1 VKSFFPDTNFF
12 FECRKA
18 SDLPWHELP
27 GVAQNEEIRLIVPAA
42 VVTEIE
48 RHKSKGNSRTAK
60 RARDA
65 SALLRKA
72 LESRDH
78 RTEIRGANPLVT
90 VVIPSPIKVDFSPFP
105 NLDPGRADH
114 QIAAEYAARLK
125 GNPDLTV
132 LSDDTLLV
140 VALHSLGFDPV
151 LIPADWKL
159 APEKD
164 ERDDKIDEL
173 QQELKNFK
181 QNVPEITIGFLDVSG
196 TTSENLTAEIEKF
209 TPSKNDYDRASAAYQ
224 LKFREETNFQADP
237 PQERANA
244 MWLVMQLN
252 NWQTPT
258 EEEIRTYK
266 QEYRRWEGSV
276 HSALPKIAEI
286 LNEIAHEISF
296 ALVVAN
302 GGYVNATDVRV
313 TVTGFDGVYLMGA
326 LDEEDE
332 LERAKKFLLPLP
344 PNAPRGRYWDVI
356 SGFEPG
362 RGLGLGRLHNSL
374 LRHVGPRDP
383 NRFYY
388 VDGWPSRPVAE
399 VERECKALPR
409 QVDPSILEFRAF
421 IREDELGSKPRL
433 RVRIRA
439 SNLKNPLERY
449 LPVSVSTKSGDF
461 GQKLAEIQRQHAK
474 SAGERY

>member
-1 VKSFFPDTNFF
+1 MKSFFPDTNFF

-27 GVAQNEEIRLIVPAA
+27 GVAQNEEIQLIIPAA

-48 RHKSKGNSRTAK
+48 RHKSKGNSRAAK

-72 LESRDH
+72 LESQDH
-78 RTEIRGANPLVT
+78 RTEIRGANPRVT
-90 VVIPSPIKVDFSPFP
+90 VEIPSPTKVDFSPFP

-125 GNPDLTV
+125 DNPELTV

-140 VALHSLGFDPV
+140 VALHSLRFDPV
-151 LIPADWKL
+151 LIPENWKL

-173 QQELKNFK
+173 QQELRTFK
-181 QNVPEITIGFLDVSG
+181 QNVPEITVGFIDGNG
-196 TTSENLTAEIEKF
+196 TASQSLTAEIERF
-209 TPSKNDYDRASAAYQ
+209 TPSENDYDRASAAYQ
-224 LKFREETNFQADP
+224 LRFREETDFQIKQ
-237 PQERANA
+237 PQEQTNPAWS
-244 MWLVMQLN
+244 MMQFN
-252 NWQTPT
+252 TWGEPT
-258 EEEIRTYK
+258 EQEISTYK

-276 HSALPKIAEI
+276 RDALPKINKT

-332 LERAKKFLLPLP
+332 LERAKKLLLPSP
-344 PNAPRGRYWDVI
+344 PNAPRGRYWDLI
-356 SGFEPG
+356 HGFEPR
-362 RGLGLGRLHNSL
+362 RGLSLGGLHNSL
-374 LRHVGPRDP
+374 LPHTVHRDP

-399 VERECKALPR
+399 VERECKALPH
-409 QVDPSILEFRAF
+409 QVDPSILEFRVF
-421 IREDELGSKPRL
+421 IREENLGSKPRL
-433 RVRIRA
+433 RVRARA
-439 SNLKNPLERY
+439 SNLKHPLERF
-449 LPVSVSTKSGDF
+449 LPVSVSIKPGDF
-461 GQKLAEIQRQHAK
+461 GQKLAEIQRQHEK
-474 SAGERY
+474 IAGERY